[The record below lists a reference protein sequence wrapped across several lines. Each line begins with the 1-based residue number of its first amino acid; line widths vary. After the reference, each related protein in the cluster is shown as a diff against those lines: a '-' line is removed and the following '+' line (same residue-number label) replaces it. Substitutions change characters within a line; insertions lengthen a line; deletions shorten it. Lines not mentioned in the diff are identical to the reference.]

1 MIAVGQLL
9 AETALSPAQW
19 DLVNTVRCSGEALL
33 TLVTDILDFSRAE
46 ADRVA
51 LTPSEFAVG
60 GAVEAAVDIAGSLAA
75 RKRLRVAYAVS
86 SSVPPILVADAA
98 RLQQVL
104 LNVLNNAVKFTE
116 AGCVLLEV
124 WADGTPRA
132 GGRRPPQPLP
142 AAAAAATALLGDDAC
157 TTTTTTTTPAW
168 PGAASWPAPEASAA
182 ARPPLPRPL
191 QARCASASPCATP
204 ASASRPRTC
213 RACFKASCRSGQ
225 RGEEGGGGGRR
236 DGAVDSPPTPPLL
249 FCRSTNPPP
258 AATAAPA
265 SACASAK
272 SCARRW
278 AAAWRPRRPG
288 SALAPSFG
296 GRSSPRSRPR
306 TRPGARL
313 CRLEGGQG
321 ICWRARAC
329 CWWKGVRWC
338 ARS

>member
-1 MIAVGQLL
+1 VTELVARKRAEVAARAAAAAAVAATDAKSQFLARMSHEIRTPLNGMIAVGQLL

-182 ARPPLPRPL
+182 ARPPLPP
-191 QARCASASPCATP
+191 PP
-204 ASASRPRTC
+204 P
-213 RACFKASCRSGQ
+213 
-225 RGEEGGGGGRR
+225 
-236 DGAVDSPPTPPLL
+236 GAVRLRFSVRDTGIGI
-249 FCRSTNPPP
+249 
-258 AATAAPA
+258 APA
-265 SACASAK
+265 DV
-272 SCARRW
+272 
-278 AAAWRPRRPG
+278 PRLFQSFMQVGAERGRGRGWG
-288 SALAPSFG
+288 SAGWSGRLPADTPS
-296 GRSSPRSRPR
+296 S
-306 TRPGARL
+306 L
-313 CRLEGGQG
+313 L
-321 ICWRARAC
+321 
-329 CWWKGVRWC
+329 
-338 ARS
+338 